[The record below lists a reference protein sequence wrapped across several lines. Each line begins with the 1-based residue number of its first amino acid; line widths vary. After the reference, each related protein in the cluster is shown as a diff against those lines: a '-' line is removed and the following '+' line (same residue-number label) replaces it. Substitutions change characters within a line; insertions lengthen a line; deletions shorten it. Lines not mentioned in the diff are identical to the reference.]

1 MFDSLTELTEK
12 YIWEKT
18 QRLNLKESYPAETTW
33 PMKSLLLPTPTVG

>member
-18 QRLNLKESYPAETTW
+18 QRLNLKESYLTERASPMRW
-33 PMKSLLLPTPTVG
+33 PLLPTPAVG